1 MTAIL
6 MITVVKYFACF
17 MSHVLRLQLEEL
29 RAQNVAALKDLWERV
44 RTLWDR
50 VELTKEERD
59 VFQSQNIGVSQ
70 RVIQSVSITVKT
82 Y

>member
-1 MTAIL
+1 
-6 MITVVKYFACF
+6 
-17 MSHVLRLQLEEL
+17 MSRVLRLQLEEL